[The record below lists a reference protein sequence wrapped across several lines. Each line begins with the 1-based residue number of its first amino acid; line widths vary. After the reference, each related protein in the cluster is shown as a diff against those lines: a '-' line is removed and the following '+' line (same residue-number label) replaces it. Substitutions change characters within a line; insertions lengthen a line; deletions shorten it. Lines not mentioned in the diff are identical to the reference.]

1 MHIEDDNYLLINNI
15 LKRWKDLFER
25 IPKRIDKIY
34 THQIEAESETSPVDK
49 GESSCFKALMKI
61 H

>member
-25 IPKRIDKIY
+25 IPERIDKIY
-34 THQIEAESETSPVDK
+34 THQIEAESETSPIDK
-49 GESSCFKALMKI
+49 GESSCFKA
-61 H
+61 